1 MPVASALL
9 VERVVLITSLL
20 LLLSVVAGKVSRRLG
35 VPALLLFLLIG
46 MLAGSEGPGGIPY
59 DDPVSAQFL
68 GVIALVF
75 ILFAGGLGTDRGSFR
90 QVMWQGLSLAT
101 LGVLAT
107 AVLTGW
113 FATVVLG
120 FSWLEGLL
128 LGSIV
133 SSTDAA
139 AVFSVLR
146 SQSIGL
152 KGTTQPLLELESGSN
167 DPMAVFLTTAVI
179 GLLAQPGA
187 SWHALIPRFALQMAL
202 GAALGWAMGKV
213 TVLFL
218 NRIKLETEGL
228 YPVATTA
235 AVLFCFGATS
245 LAGGNGFLAVYLAGI
260 VIGNAEV
267 IHKRSLVRFHDA
279 IAWMMQI
286 AMFLV
291 LGLLV
296 FPSRLVRVAG
306 PSLLIALFLM
316 LVARPVAV
324 YAGLAFSRLGFREK
338 TLIAWVGLRGAVP
351 IVLATFPYLSGLPR
365 SDLYFNVVFFIV
377 LTSVLLQ
384 GTTLRVV
391 AQALRLDVPV
401 PPRKQYPLEF
411 VPVSKTRS
419 EMAELR
425 VPERSPAA
433 GRRLLDLHLPESAL
447 VVLIGRGDDFIA
459 PRGGAELLPGDT
471 LLVLAD
477 KDDLPAVRALIEGP
491 AI

>member
-1 MPVASALL
+1 
-9 VERVVLITSLL
+9 
-20 LLLSVVAGKVSRRLG
+20 
-35 VPALLLFLLIG
+35 
-46 MLAGSEGPGGIPY
+46 
-59 DDPVSAQFL
+59 
-68 GVIALVF
+68 
-75 ILFAGGLGTDRGSFR
+75 
-90 QVMWQGLSLAT
+90 MWQGLSLAT

-324 YAGLAFSRLGFREK
+324 YAGLAFSRLGFREENADRLGR
-338 TLIAWVGLRGAVP
+338 TARRRADCAGDVSLPVRAAAVRPLFQRGVLHRADVGAVAGNH
-351 IVLATFPYLSGLPR
+351 ATGSRAGA
-365 SDLYFNVVFFIV
+365 
-377 LTSVLLQ
+377 
-384 GTTLRVV
+384 TT
-391 AQALRLDVPV
+391 
-401 PPRKQYPLEF
+401 
-411 VPVSKTRS
+411 
-419 EMAELR
+419 
-425 VPERSPAA
+425 
-433 GRRLLDLHLPESAL
+433 GRART
-447 VVLIGRGDDFIA
+447 A
-459 PRGGAELLPGDT
+459 P
-471 LLVLAD
+471 
-477 KDDLPAVRALIEGP
+477 
-491 AI
+491 